1 MLIIQQALTHPQ
13 SETNSH
19 VSKIHVV
26 SNLIKV
32 PFAFK
37 SNSTTSLLSLS
48 LSLSLSNLQSP
59 SQAKK
64 AEHSHSTTQRNAT
77 DLRSKPQC
85 ASLISWSEVTLSL
98 SLSASFR
105 ISSLLKTLLVSLWY
119 WIDINHFFLIYIWIW
134 VHRLWFPLHSL
145 TMYWMSDRFCLFCSL
160 FLILDLDLAFEVQ
173 FLFNSTM
180 TKLIIGDLKFR
191 SSLFVSLDIGEE
203 KGVEFIGSFLIWDW
217 MLYYAVT

>member
-1 MLIIQQALTHPQ
+1 MHLNLTP
-13 SETNSH
+13 
-19 VSKIHVV
+19 
-26 SNLIKV
+26 
-32 PFAFK
+32 P
-37 SNSTTSLLSLS
+37 LLFSLS
-48 LSLSLSNLQSP
+48 LFLSPISNLQSP

-98 SLSASFR
+98 LLFGFQAYWKLYSFHYGIES
-105 ISSLLKTLLVSLWY
+105 IS
-119 WIDINHFFLIYIWIW
+119 IIFFLTYIWIW